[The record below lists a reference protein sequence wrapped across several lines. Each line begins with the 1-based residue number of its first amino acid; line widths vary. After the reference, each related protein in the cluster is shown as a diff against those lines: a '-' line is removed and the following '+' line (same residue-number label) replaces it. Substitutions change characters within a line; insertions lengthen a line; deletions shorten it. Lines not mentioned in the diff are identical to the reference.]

1 MHTDVYWQAKG
12 DPAFRKELGRLIHK
26 ISVSEKAAIKDP
38 VARNVFRSS
47 LTELYRLC
55 NYNAG
60 FLVPHFFPAYP
71 YTKPL
76 SLQARPFSFSMF
88 NMQIGGFTVMRAS
101 RQVGKC
107 LGWHTVLTVLTKQ
120 DPNPKSVTAE
130 DLFNMALNFDD
141 QNIE

>member
-1 MHTDVYWQAKG
+1 
-12 DPAFRKELGRLIHK
+12 
-26 ISVSEKAAIKDP
+26 
-38 VARNVFRSS
+38 
-47 LTELYRLC
+47 
-55 NYNAG
+55 
-60 FLVPHFFPAYP
+60 
-71 YTKPL
+71 
-76 SLQARPFSFSMF
+76 MF